1 MGNITDTGM
10 GSGELNMHGAGNGRL
25 AGNIGVAGGT
35 IDYTGYTA
43 AITFE
48 LAGTANQSTGIT
60 GAWANIA
67 ATTGATASTSTIKS
81 ANDTY
86 NLTALNVGDNGVVSW
101 TKFGKI
107 SDTGTGTINATNQTY
122 ALTGANQGTAAGVLA
137 STFTGIGNIT
147 DAGTGTLNMHSGPH
161 GSPSG
166 NVDMGGTG
174 TIGYTGYTRA
184 VTLELAGTPHPT
196 NG

>member
-25 AGNIGVAGGT
+25 AGNVDMAGGT
-35 IDYTGYTA
+35 IDYTGYTT

-60 GAWANIA
+60 GTWANIA
-67 ATTGATASTSTIKS
+67 TATGATASTSTIKS

-86 NLTALNVGDNGVVSW
+86 NLTALNVGNNGVVSW

-122 ALTGANQGTAAGVLA
+122 GRTGTNK
-137 STFTGIGNIT
+137 
-147 DAGTGTLNMHSGPH
+147 GTGWGLLHRNKTSIYNIIETS
-161 GSPSG
+161 
-166 NVDMGGTG
+166 
-174 TIGYTGYTRA
+174 
-184 VTLELAGTPHPT
+184 
-196 NG
+196 